1 MFLFNNETITLE
13 HTLFDV
19 AIWDAEEMRIKEVVT
34 DEEILE
40 AKTKKAEFL
49 IEQGQITRAE
59 EAPKTETKGKAGTT
73 TPPVAATPEAP
84 KTETK

>member
-73 TPPVAATPEAP
+73 PSPVAGNPEAP